1 MSDITPDIDGYHA
14 HIYYDPAETKQVA
27 AELRVTIEER
37 FEMIRG
43 RWHDEQV
50 GPHTVSM
57 YQVAFS
63 NEVFAENKKRL
74 MLNRR
79 GLSIL
84 VHPNTGDGYEDHKT
98 HALWLGPQQRLNLD
112 FLKRMQERERAAKA
126 EGAVTE
132 A

>member
-1 MSDITPDIDGYHA
+1 MAEIDGYHA
-14 HIYYDPAETKQVA
+14 HIYYDPAATKDVA
-27 AELRVTIEER
+27 ARVRAQIEQK
-37 FEMIRG
+37 FDMVMG

-57 YQVAFS
+57 YQVAFK
-63 NEVFAENKKRL
+63 NAEFARIVPWL
-74 MLNRR
+74 MLHRE

-98 HALWLGPQQRLNLD
+98 HALWLGPPLPLNLR
-112 FLKRMQERERAAKA
+112 FLKEMQDKHKA
-126 EGAVTE
+126 ENAS

>member
-1 MSDITPDIDGYHA
+1 MPEIDGYHA
-14 HIYYDPAETKQVA
+14 HIYYDPANTKPVA
-27 AELRVTIEER
+27 AKIRAEIEKR
-37 FEMIRG
+37 FDMVMG

-57 YQVAFS
+57 YQVAFK
-63 NEVFAENKKRL
+63 NAEFAKIVPWL
-74 MLNRR
+74 MLHRE

-98 HALWLGPQQRLNLD
+98 HALWLGPQLPLNLR
-112 FLKRMQERERAAKA
+112 FLKEMQEKKKA
-126 EGAVTE
+126 EKAS